1 MEFRDLRSAV
11 VETVHRLGIIASSG
25 DGGDAGVSSSVLDWG
40 SDRFHHWFRG
50 YWGYA
55 VSRALKECGTVGAG
69 DSGSS
74 VIWRYS
80 VGEYGYLSLLG
91 SVWMESLLVDGR
103 LEGSEDVGDG
113 DRGVVGIVVIGSSG
127 DSGWDHWVVESL
139 ERFGGDL
146 LGLSVRVVVVSDRE
160 EGMLR
165 TYRGWSSAWEALLSS
180 GDSSSG
186 GGDGNSGRLLGLY
199 WMYLGDHCSLEAV
212 CEALAQYR
220 TGYWDY
226 GVSSLWV
233 MGRYYHLCPH
243 LGADWWSEL
252 RRLQL
257 APVNYGKLALD
268 QFVGNYQ
275 VSDGARATDIGVSAE
290 VVPPAGVVGASAEGP
305 VGSISRW
312 WFGNSSGFGIVYRPP
327 DPKPLVDTD
336 TQRRELTEECEESAA
351 ESGVRRRRRNRTD

>member
-1 MEFRDLRSAV
+1 VA
-11 VETVHRLGIIASSG
+11 
-25 DGGDAGVSSSVLDWG
+25 
-40 SDRFHHWFRG
+40 
-50 YWGYA
+50 
-55 VSRALKECGTVGAG
+55 
-69 DSGSS
+69 
-74 VIWRYS
+74 
-80 VGEYGYLSLLG
+80 
-91 SVWMESLLVDGR
+91 
-103 LEGSEDVGDG
+103 
-113 DRGVVGIVVIGSSG
+113 IGSSG

-139 ERFGGDL
+139 ERFGSGV

-160 EGMLR
+160 DGTLR
-165 TYRGWSSAWEALLSS
+165 TYSGWSSAWEALLSS
-180 GDSSSG
+180 VGSSSG
-186 GGDGNSGRLLGLY
+186 GGDGSSDGSSLLGLY

-212 CEALAQYR
+212 CEALVQYR

-275 VSDGARATDIGVSAE
+275 VSDGVRATDIGVGAE
-290 VVPPAGVVGASAEGP
+290 VVPPAGVVGPSAEWP
-305 VGSISRW
+305 AGSISRW

-327 DPKPLVDTD
+327 DPKPPVDAD
-336 TQRRELTEECEESAA
+336 APHHEPAGEHRESVSEAT
-351 ESGVRRRRRNRTD
+351 VRRRRRNRTD